1 MGGHKTK
8 VGATPMDKVALA
20 LPRGWVW
27 EGNVLPFTPPEAK
40 FSFLG
45 SEITVLTLNEYV
57 GNNYSIS
64 R

>member
-1 MGGHKTK
+1 
-8 VGATPMDKVALA
+8 MDKVALA